1 MTAQT
6 NHTLQFTD
14 TELNIIANSLSRSIS
29 EADDNQLVIDEETY
43 EGLEEVFNRVS
54 ESLN

>member
-14 TELNIIANSLSRSIS
+14 AELNIIANSLSRSIS